1 MVLENF
7 QKFHDNGT
15 TTVTQSK
22 VARPTVVRKKFAKPP
37 VKVACLAWYVI
48 PLLYDSGHYPGGQR
62 PVFGIWT
69 TTMHRSCFKDTL
81 RWTSSLFQSPGFDES
96 TGMFGQID
104 GLSVPGAGLRS
115 LDFPSDVQSMF
126 ADLFIPHEAGHPPAQ
141 MEPTPS
147 PSNISTQS
155 LVRTYGS
162 EHDILNA
169 YYDFIHHYFPILP
182 PRAAPASPD
191 RPLDAVGSYSE
202 SPTEEPLLL
211 YRPRSPLSLALS
223 AVLALI
229 PHPSDLEPSSP
240 ASVIRRRTY
249 AHTFSQL
256 ANSSIETDCELHASS
271 TDPAQALSSERPLIN
286 RENFHPHTPVE
297 LESILALLVLSVYE
311 YTQRGN
317 LLKMR
322 YRAGQALAIAL
333 DMSLH
338 SLGEE
343 YDEFAEARRR
353 AWWMT
358 GRLSAQQ

>member
-1 MVLENF
+1 M
-7 QKFHDNGT
+7 
-15 TTVTQSK
+15 
-22 VARPTVVRKKFAKPP
+22 
-37 VKVACLAWYVI
+37 
-48 PLLYDSGHYPGGQR
+48 
-62 PVFGIWT
+62 
-69 TTMHRSCFKDTL
+69 
-81 RWTSSLFQSPGFDES
+81 
-96 TGMFGQID
+96 
-104 GLSVPGAGLRS
+104 
-115 LDFPSDVQSMF
+115 
-126 ADLFIPHEAGHPPAQ
+126 
-141 MEPTPS
+141 
-147 PSNISTQS
+147 
-155 LVRTYGS
+155 
-162 EHDILNA
+162 
-169 YYDFIHHYFPILP
+169 
-182 PRAAPASPD
+182 
-191 RPLDAVGSYSE
+191 DAVGSYSE

-229 PHPSDLEPSSP
+229 PHPNDLEPSSP

-256 ANSSIETDCELHASS
+256 ANSSIEADCELHASS
-271 TDPAQALSSERPLIN
+271 TDPSLALSSERPLIN
-286 RENFHPHTPVE
+286 RESFHPQAPVE

-358 GRLSAQQ
+358 VCLV